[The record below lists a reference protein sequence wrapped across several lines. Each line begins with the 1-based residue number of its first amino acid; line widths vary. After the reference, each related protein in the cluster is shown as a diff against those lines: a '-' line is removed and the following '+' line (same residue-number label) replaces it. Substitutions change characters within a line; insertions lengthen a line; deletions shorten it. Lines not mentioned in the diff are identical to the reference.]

1 MDKWVYIKLIGELS
15 DKHGDKLLDMLN
27 QYNKYG
33 LRDLTY
39 QETKEYWEKINKE
52 IIRKSDSF

>member
-1 MDKWVYIKLIGELS
+1 MNKWFYIKLIGKLS

-33 LRDLTY
+33 LKDLTY
-39 QETKEYWEKINKE
+39 QEVKDYWEKMNKE
-52 IIRKSDSF
+52 IIRRSDSF